1 MSVTCTDGADLQTS
15 LGCLFIVAA
24 PSGAGKT
31 SLVRA
36 LLAQRPGVELSI
48 SFTTREPRPG
58 EENGVDYFFVSVAQF
73 EAMRA
78 SGDLLEWAQ
87 VHGNFYG
94 TSRQWIEGRIQ
105 QGADI
110 LLEIDYQGAAQ
121 VRQMFSDAIGVF
133 IAPPSIAQLRE
144 RLIKRGQDSPPVIA
158 ARLSA
163 AEHEL
168 KQIKQFEYVIIN
180 QDFAS
185 ALGQLVAVVDAAR
198 LRFAKQRIR
207 NQELFNSWG
216 VV

>member
-1 MSVTCTDGADLQTS
+1 MSVACTDGADRQAS

>member
-1 MSVTCTDGADLQTS
+1 M
-15 LGCLFIVAA
+15 AA